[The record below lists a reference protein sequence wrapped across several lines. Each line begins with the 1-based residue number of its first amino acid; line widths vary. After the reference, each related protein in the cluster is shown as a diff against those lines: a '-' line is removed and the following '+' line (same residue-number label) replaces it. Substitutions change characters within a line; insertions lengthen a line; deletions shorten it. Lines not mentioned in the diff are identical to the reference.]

1 MAGSTVTSRRTSAPV
16 LPATYVT
23 AAGMPRYNSVSQ
35 FLHWLTAAFA
45 LAVLPLAWVAI
56 SLPPSETKG
65 TMFVLHKSVGI
76 TIFAIVAI
84 RILWRALH
92 PAPSD
97 HNTPKALEAIARINH
112 WLLYAIFLIMPLSGY
127 LLSALS
133 GRSTP
138 YFWLFTIPGLEKN
151 ETWQK
156 TFEAIHVFGQYAVYL
171 LVLLHIAGTAWHL
184 VIRRDGILERMLPV
198 QDGRGSRR

>member
-1 MAGSTVTSRRTSAPV
+1 MSGSTVTSRPAAGTV

-23 AAGMPRYNSVSQ
+23 AAGVPRYNPVSQ
-35 FLHWLTAAFA
+35 FLHWLTAVFA

-56 SLPPSETKG
+56 SLPNGETKG

-84 RILWRALH
+84 RILWRAIR
-92 PAPSD
+92 PAPAD
-97 HNTPKALEAIARINH
+97 PQTPKALELIARINH
-112 WLLYAIFLIMPLSGY
+112 WLLYAIFLIMPVSGY

-138 YFWLFTIPGLEKN
+138 YFWLFTIPGLDKN
-151 ETWQK
+151 EALQK
-156 TFEAIHVFGQYAVYL
+156 AFDAVHVYGQFAVYL

-184 VIRRDGILERMLPV
+184 VIRRDGVLERMLPV
-198 QDGRGSRR
+198 QDGRGMR